1 MVRAVAVGQS
11 RQLGKEGAMPVG
23 DNKQAVRRFYD
34 DVVNGRNLDAL
45 DELLTPDGVDHTFG
59 SQNPEQAKQFF
70 GMIQQAFPDLRV
82 EVHDVIAEGE
92 LVAARVTYT
101 GTHQGEFVGIPATG
115 RKTTTS
121 GVDFFRMQDGRQA
134 EHWGG
139 PDMFSFLTQLGVMPG
154 PGARGPGTLA

>member
-1 MVRAVAVGQS
+1 
-11 RQLGKEGAMPVG
+11 MPVE
-23 DNKQAVRRFYD
+23 DNKPAGRRFYQE
-34 DVVNGRNLDAL
+34 VINGRNLDVL
-45 DELLTPDGVDHTFG
+45 DELLIPDGVDHAFG

-70 GMIQQAFPDLRV
+70 GMVDQVFPDLHA

-121 GVDFFRMQDGRQA
+121 GVARTRYGR
-134 EHWGG
+134 
-139 PDMFSFLTQLGVMPG
+139 PCPG
-154 PGARGPGTLA
+154 

>member
-1 MVRAVAVGQS
+1 
-11 RQLGKEGAMPVG
+11 MPAE

-34 DVVNGRNLDAL
+34 EVINGRNLETM

-59 SQNPEQAKQFF
+59 SQSAEQAKQFF
-70 GMIQQAFPDLRV
+70 GMVHQAFPDLHA

-115 RKTTTS
+115 RQTTIS
-121 GVDFFRMQDGRQA
+121 GVDFLPDAGRQA
-134 EHWGG
+134 GRA
-139 PDMFSFLTQLGVMPG
+139 LGW
-154 PGARGPGTLA
+154 ARHVQFPGTGGRDARARHAGTRHARLGSLVNRSQPPIP